1 MSVLATALARVKRA
15 REICGDA
22 VLVSLSGKDS
32 MVSLDLCCQVFSRV
46 EAYHMYFVRGLRC
59 VEDHVDAA
67 ARRHGVPV
75 HYVPHWDLARHMK
88 YGILRNPVNGAEK
101 IRIMAQRDVDRAMT
115 KKTGIYLFA
124 TGERASDSFIRRFY
138 TRENDGLRIR
148 EHRSKVYPIWDWR
161 DADVYAYM
169 KAKKIPSPP
178 KVGVEG
184 RKTSG
189 ICLAPYTCRWLAEK
203 HPKDWAKVLE
213 VFPYAVAMLF
223 APEGSDASHQA
234 PEVPHEE
241 GQPLGHLGEQVESPD
256 DQ

>member
-1 MSVLATALARVKRA
+1 
-15 REICGDA
+15 
-22 VLVSLSGKDS
+22 
-32 MVSLDLCCQVFSRV
+32 
-46 EAYHMYFVRGLRC
+46 
-59 VEDHVDAA
+59 
-67 ARRHGVPV
+67 
-75 HYVPHWDLARHMK
+75 MK

-169 KAKKIPSPP
+169 KAKRIPSPP
-178 KVGVEG
+178 KFGVEG

-213 VFPYAVAMLF
+213 IFPFAIAQLF
-223 APEGSDASHQA
+223 APEGPNVSDETSAVQDAASEA
-234 PEVPHEE
+234 IRN
-241 GQPLGHLGEQVESPD
+241 LGLGLESPD
-256 DQ
+256 HL